1 VPLTQ
6 VPVAYKEAALWH
18 PAQPADAIPRG
29 SWWTLFGDPKLNEL
43 EANIDAGNPTL
54 AAALASYERARGFVG
69 ESESGLFPTF
79 SVGGYAN
86 HDRQSDLRPLRGK
99 GQPNEY
105 LDNLIDV
112 QAKYEVDLWDRVANT
127 IKASRQAAQ
136 ASDADLEAIRLS
148 LHAELAA
155 DYINLR
161 GLDAQAQV
169 LAGAVAAY
177 TQALSLTQ
185 TLFAGKLVSAIDVS
199 RAQAQLATAQ
209 SQATDISARRA
220 LLEHAIAVLI
230 GRTPAELTLPPAPW
244 VLHQVEVPTGLPS
257 TLLERRP
264 DVAAAERQ
272 VAAANATIGVTK
284 AAFYPTLSLS
294 LMYGL
299 ESTQNA
305 LFKLPNDFWAIG
317 PGFVMPLF
325 EGGLRRAEESVA
337 VSAYRLAAAQ
347 YRGAVLSAFQD
358 IEDDLARL
366 RLYAAEAAQDQTA
379 ADAAQRTVDMS
390 TNLYRDGAVSYL
402 DVVVAQAAALSA
414 QQALIDIRTRRM
426 AVAVSLV
433 RDLGGGWSR
442 ADLPSFKAI
451 DAKLPD
457 ADSLAAKRDM

>member
-1 VPLTQ
+1 
-6 VPVAYKEAALWH
+6 
-18 PAQPADAIPRG
+18 
-29 SWWTLFGDPKLNEL
+29 
-43 EANIDAGNPTL
+43 
-54 AAALASYERARGFVG
+54 
-69 ESESGLFPTF
+69 
-79 SVGGYAN
+79 
-86 HDRQSDLRPLRGK
+86 
-99 GQPNEY
+99 
-105 LDNLIDV
+105 
-112 QAKYEVDLWDRVANT
+112 
-127 IKASRQAAQ
+127 
-136 ASDADLEAIRLS
+136 
-148 LHAELAA
+148 
-155 DYINLR
+155 
-161 GLDAQAQV
+161 
-169 LAGAVAAY
+169 
-177 TQALSLTQ
+177 
-185 TLFAGKLVSAIDVS
+185 
-199 RAQAQLATAQ
+199 
-209 SQATDISARRA
+209 
-220 LLEHAIAVLI
+220 
-230 GRTPAELTLPPAPW
+230 
-244 VLHQVEVPTGLPS
+244 
-257 TLLERRP
+257 
-264 DVAAAERQ
+264 